1 MFFSKELTQ
10 WKTKIGH
17 FYFNLFLIKES
28 MSAKQ
33 ILLNVDTGNLT
44 KFKKN
49 ENYMEEYGYRDNLE
63 FVVEKILKVSLIV

>member
-1 MFFSKELTQ
+1 
-10 WKTKIGH
+10 
-17 FYFNLFLIKES
+17 